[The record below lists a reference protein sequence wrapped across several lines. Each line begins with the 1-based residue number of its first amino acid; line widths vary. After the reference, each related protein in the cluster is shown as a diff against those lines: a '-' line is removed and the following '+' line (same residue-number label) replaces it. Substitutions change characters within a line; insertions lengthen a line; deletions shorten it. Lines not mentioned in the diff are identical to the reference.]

1 MTTARFFVWAI
12 SIILFVS
19 SIVRHPMTL
28 GRFEPGIGNT
38 KAFDPVAKIQMS
50 YSTSIPLEVVTI
62 LFSLSTFSTGSLFIS
77 SILFS

>member
-1 MTTARFFVWAI
+1 
-12 SIILFVS
+12 
-19 SIVRHPMTL
+19 MTL

-62 LFSLSTFSTGSLFIS
+62 LFFYQLFP
-77 SILFS
+77 LDHYL

>member
-1 MTTARFFVWAI
+1 
-12 SIILFVS
+12 
-19 SIVRHPMTL
+19 MTL

-62 LFSLSTFSTGSLFIS
+62 LFSFYQLFP
-77 SILFS
+77 LDHYL